1 MNSVLARRQ
10 VIWHFFDTLT
20 HFGSNLFSDATD
32 ALHKAPKKIDMELL
46 HHKYRNSKKRV
57 FFLDYDGTL
66 VAIASKPHLAV
77 PTDKMLDI
85 IRKLASVSLS
95 VLL

>member
-1 MNSVLARRQ
+1 
-10 VIWHFFDTLT
+10 
-20 HFGSNLFSDATD
+20 
-32 ALHKAPKKIDMELL
+32 MELL

>member
-1 MNSVLARRQ
+1 
-10 VIWHFFDTLT
+10 
-20 HFGSNLFSDATD
+20 
-32 ALHKAPKKIDMELL
+32 MELL

-85 IRKLASVSLS
+85 IRKLASVSPLA
-95 VLL
+95 LIKKRY